1 MIGRTEELK
10 SLDVDLSRE
19 EPQLVVVYGRRRIGK
34 TYLIREKFA
43 DQFTFFHTGVRG
55 GLLEDQLEAFRAS
68 LVQYG
73 YRRCP
78 RLKGWIDAFCRLD
91 ELIAR
96 APDGRKI
103 VFIDELPWMDTPKSN
118 LVSALEYYWNNRAL
132 VRREKDVFLIV
143 CGSATSWIVDNVIHN
158 KGGLHDRL
166 TDRIHVRP
174 FTLRECAEYAHSLG
188 IEMSRH
194 EVCETY
200 MVFGGVPY
208 YWSLLRPDLSLAQ
221 NVDALCFSRHGRLR
235 DEFDYLYA
243 SLFRNAQ
250 SHLKVVAALAGCKAG
265 ATREE
270 IAARSGIAN
279 GGTLKKALEDLVR
292 CDFARQFRAWHKRN
306 RDALF
311 QLTDNFT
318 LFHLAFLAG
327 SATGSP

>member
-103 VFIDELPWMDTPKSN
+103 
-118 LVSALEYYWNNRAL
+118 A
-132 VRREKDVFLIV
+132 
-143 CGSATSWIVDNVIHN
+143 
-158 KGGLHDRL
+158 
-166 TDRIHVRP
+166 
-174 FTLRECAEYAHSLG
+174 
-188 IEMSRH
+188 
-194 EVCETY
+194 
-200 MVFGGVPY
+200 
-208 YWSLLRPDLSLAQ
+208 
-221 NVDALCFSRHGRLR
+221 
-235 DEFDYLYA
+235 
-243 SLFRNAQ
+243 
-250 SHLKVVAALAGCKAG
+250 KVVQTAVVIKHLDEADIQALLASGEWQGVAGYRIEGVLSACVTKIIGSHPNIIGLPIFEVAQV
-265 ATREE
+265 
-270 IAARSGIAN
+270 
-279 GGTLKKALEDLVR
+279 LKGVLR
-292 CDFARQFRAWHKRN
+292 H
-306 RDALF
+306 
-311 QLTDNFT
+311 
-318 LFHLAFLAG
+318 
-327 SATGSP
+327 S